1 MLCKGPAFA
10 DGYGV
15 PVELR
20 QLRYFVTVA
29 EELHFGRAA
38 ERLHIVQSAV
48 SQQIRRLERELG
60 TELFDRG
67 PRRVRLTQA
76 GARFLPEA
84 RAVLAA
90 EARAR
95 AVIVEFTG
103 SAGNGAAAR
112 RPVRLGTCTGLGAHL
127 DRVLDELADRAPGP
141 PAELVSAPAR
151 DRLAGVADGSLDA
164 AFVRGGRATEGIRIV
179 PLWRDPLVA
188 AVPAAHPAAAGPYVD
203 LAALADLGLR
213 LVARRENP
221 PLVDLVLGAC
231 HDAGFEPLPGP
242 AGSLPDTLSAIGAGR
257 AAWTVVYASHA
268 RELRGR
274 RVAFLPFPPPGLA
287 LPTGLAVRDTTP
299 PPRLAALLAACR
311 AAAARAAESGEAEPY
326 GGAPREGEGY
336 GAERPRDQ
344 DAAGV
349 PAAPGA

>member
-1 MLCKGPAFA
+1 
-10 DGYGV
+10 
-15 PVELR
+15 
-20 QLRYFVTVA
+20 
-29 EELHFGRAA
+29 
-38 ERLHIVQSAV
+38 
-48 SQQIRRLERELG
+48 
-60 TELFDRG
+60 
-67 PRRVRLTQA
+67 
-76 GARFLPEA
+76 
-84 RAVLAA
+84 VLAA

-95 AVIVEFTG
+95 AVVAEFTG
-103 SAGNGAAAR
+103 SGPATD

-127 DRVLDELADRAPGP
+127 DRVLDELAGRAPGP

-151 DRLAGVADGSLDA
+151 DRLAAVADGTLDA
-164 AFVRGGRATEGIRIV
+164 AFVRGGRPAEGLRIV

-231 HDAGFEPLPGP
+231 HAAGFEPLPGP
-242 AGSLPDTLSAIGAGR
+242 AGSLTDTLSAIGAGH
-257 AAWTVVYASHA
+257 AAWTVVYAPHA

-299 PPRLAALLAACR
+299 SPRLAALLAACR
-311 AAAARAAESGEAEPY
+311 AAAARAAETGEAEPY
-326 GGAPREGEGY
+326 GGAQREGEGY
-336 GAERPRDQ
+336 GAEPYGDQ
-344 DAAGV
+344 DAAAV
-349 PAAPGA
+349 PAAPGV